1 MLLPFPGS
9 QTSASL
15 RELFSEAVFIGS
27 ENIVTSHCSCQPNHC
42 NEGSVLAIGLDD
54 EMIENDCIQAA
65 LAQGIGG
72 ILTDRLLP
80 FSTPQCLV
88 PDVRSAYAKLTHALA
103 GRPCED
109 LLTVGVMGTH
119 GKTTTSLLIAAMLKR
134 LGGRVAYRTS
144 IGTSNG
150 KDNHVRLSQDPMA
163 CELARWLK
171 DACENQ
177 CPAAVIEHSD
187 RMLIQR
193 TTSGLEYDVI
203 VMPGLRSSQRLSSL
217 EMRGLETAILRAFD
231 QLKNHGIVIYNADDA
246 RLNQWVQKSKIPAI
260 GYGLDADAEVRGKRM
275 DREIG
280 FQSMMVS
287 AGNCLMPLNTPLIGD
302 HQARHL
308 LAAVATG
315 YAFGLELHEVIG
327 GVERMT
333 KIPGRMQPIQCGQ
346 EFSVYVDQADQADR
360 LAVALHAMA
369 RHNPAPITCV
379 AEVPETS
386 DAEARAAFGRVL
398 ERSAS
403 RVILTQSRTTCQSG
417 QSSMW
422 EVLDGCERPAAV
434 QLVPNRAAA
443 IELALRSSR
452 ASDQVLLAGW
462 GSNSWTSGNSREVQ
476 SDFDYAS
483 TILRQLNDGSL
494 PQPANIQALRTDD

>member
-9 QTSASL
+9 KASTSL
-15 RELFSEAVFIGS
+15 RDLFRDAVFIGS
-27 ENIVTSHCSCQPNHC
+27 ENIVTSHCSWQPNHC

-54 EMIENDCIQAA
+54 EVVENECIQSA

-72 ILTDRLLP
+72 LLTDRLLP
-80 FSTPQCLV
+80 YSTPQCLV
-88 PDVRSAYAKLTHALA
+88 PDVRSAYATLTHELA
-103 GRPCED
+103 GRPCDD

-144 IGTSNG
+144 IGTSDG

-163 CELARWLK
+163 CELSKWLQ
-171 DACENQ
+171 DACGNQ

-193 TTSGLEYDVI
+193 ATSGLEYDVI
-203 VMPGLRSSQRLSSL
+203 VMPGLRPSQRLSNL
-217 EMRGLETAILRAFD
+217 EMRGLETAILRALD

-246 RLNQWVQKSKIPAI
+246 RLNQWIQKSKIPAI

-280 FQSMMVS
+280 FQSLMVS
-287 AGNCLMPLNTPLIGD
+287 AGNSLMPLNSPLIGD

-333 KIPGRMQPIQCGQ
+333 KIPGRLQPVTCGQ

-379 AEVPETS
+379 AEVPEAINS
-386 DAEARAAFGRVL
+386 ESRAAFGRVL
-398 ERSAS
+398 ERSAQK
-403 RVILTQSRTTCQSG
+403 VILTQSRSTCQSG

-443 IELALRSSR
+443 IELALRSAQS
-452 ASDQVLLAGW
+452 SDQVLLAGW
-462 GSNSWTSGNSREVQ
+462 GSNSWTSGNSREIR
-476 SDFDYAS
+476 SDVDCAS
-483 TILRQLNDGSL
+483 EILRKLSDGTYSVAVKA
-494 PQPANIQALRTDD
+494 QFLRSKD